1 MLNVGECVKLK
12 CADILPATRNTE
24 MHPSPTALPLLT
36 LPSIAG
42 PAAAVALAVAV
53 ALRLWSCS
61 SAVSG
66 FNVRAFATAEVYP
79 CRPANATI

>member
-12 CADILPATRNTE
+12 CQLRETRRCTLL
-24 MHPSPTALPLLT
+24 PTALPLLT

-42 PAAAVALAVAV
+42 PAAAVALAVAL